1 MLGARIRE
9 KAKMPMKKIQVVRTG
24 PGWAVK
30 GTGIRP
36 ARVFPTRAAAE
47 RAATRAIQE
56 RQLRG
61 FILGRADF
69 EKISA
74 VEGVR
79 VPKEMKVQFRRF
91 DREGASGAE
100 RRRVLKDKYG
110 TGAN

>member
-1 MLGARIRE
+1 MLGSKDSGKTA
-9 KAKMPMKKIQVVRTG
+9 MPAKKIFVVKKG
-24 PGWAVK
+24 SGWAVK
-30 GTGIRP
+30 GTGIRLT
-36 ARVFPTRAAAE
+36 RVFPTRAAAE

-74 VEGVR
+74 VEGIR

-91 DREGASGAE
+91 DREGTSGAE
-100 RRRVLKDKYG
+100 RRRMLKDKYG